1 MHNGADPRSSA
12 SDHILLVDD
21 DELLLRSL
29 ALNLQQAGYR
39 VSTAASAEDALA
51 QVHLDP
57 PHVIL
62 LDIGLPGMDGLEA
75 LRHFRAEIGVPVI
88 LLTAR
93 QRELD
98 EVLGLKYGADDYIA
112 KPFDL
117 DVLLA
122 RIKAVLRRFRRQPVS
137 PSPAELA
144 PLAVGDLT
152 IDAAAHTVRVGER
165 SIELPP
171 RQFDLL
177 HALALEAGQVLSV
190 DELLARVWG
199 GEYQGESQV
208 IYVHIRWLREKLEED
223 SNCPQRIVTV
233 RGVGYK
239 LEAQEAG
246 PC

>member
-1 MHNGADPRSSA
+1 V

-29 ALNLQQAGYR
+29 ALNLKQAGYR
-39 VSTAASAEDALA
+39 VSTVTSAEDALA
-51 QVHLDP
+51 LAGLTSP
-57 PHVIL
+57 NLIL
-62 LDIGLPGMDGLEA
+62 LDIGLSGMNGLEA
-75 LRHFRAEIGVPVI
+75 LRHFRAGIGVPVI

-98 EVLGLKYGADDYIA
+98 EVLGLKYGADDYIT
-112 KPFDL
+112 KPFDV

-122 RIKAVLRRFRRQPVS
+122 RIKAVLRRFRRQAASTS
-137 PSPAELA
+137 PTEPA
-144 PLAVGDLT
+144 PLVVGDLT
-152 IDAAAHTVRVGER
+152 VDPAAHTVSVGGHF
-165 SIELPP
+165 IDLPP

-177 HALALEAGQVLSV
+177 HALALEAGQVLSA

-199 GEYQGESQV
+199 GEHQGESQV

-246 PC
+246 

>member
-1 MHNGADPRSSA
+1 MHDGADPRGSVSN
-12 SDHILLVDD
+12 HILLVDD

-39 VSTAASAEDALA
+39 VNTATSAEDALA
-51 QVHLDP
+51 LVRSDAPDL
-57 PHVIL
+57 IL
-62 LDIGLPGMDGLEA
+62 LDIGLPRMDGLEA
-75 LRHFRAEIGVPVI
+75 LRHFRADIGVPII

-98 EVLGLKYGADDYIA
+98 EVLGLKYGADDYIT
-112 KPFDL
+112 KPFEL

-122 RIKAVLRRFRRQPVS
+122 RIKAVLRRFRRQPAT
-137 PSPAELA
+137 PSAAEPASLV
-144 PLAVGDLT
+144 VGDLT
-152 IDAAAHTVRVGER
+152 IDPAAHTVSVGER
-165 SIELPP
+165 FIDLPP

-239 LEAQEAG
+239 LEAQEDG
-246 PC
+246 RC

>member
-1 MHNGADPRSSA
+1 MHDEPDPRGSV

-29 ALNLQQAGYR
+29 ALNLAQAGYR
-39 VSTAASAEDALA
+39 VSTATSAEDALA
-51 QVHLDP
+51 LVHPDP
-57 PHVIL
+57 PDLIL
-62 LDIGLPGMDGLEA
+62 LDIGLPGIDGLEA
-75 LRHFRAEIGVPVI
+75 LRHFRAEIRVPVI

-122 RIKAVLRRFRRQPVS
+122 RIKAVLRRFRRQPAS
-137 PSPAELA
+137 SSPAELA
-144 PLAVGDLT
+144 PLVVGDLT
-152 IDAAAHTVRVGER
+152 IDPAAHTVSVGDR
-165 SIELPP
+165 FIDLPP

-190 DELLARVWG
+190 SDLLARVWG
-199 GEYQGESQV
+199 GEYEGESQV
-208 IYVHIRWLREKLEED
+208 IYVHIRWLREKLEKN
-223 SNCPQRIVTV
+223 SNRPQRIVTV

-239 LEAQEAG
+239 LEAQEDRR
-246 PC
+246 C

>member
-1 MHNGADPRSSA
+1 MHDGPDPRGSV

-51 QVHLDP
+51 LVHLDP
-57 PHVIL
+57 PDLIL
-62 LDIGLPGMDGLEA
+62 LDVGLRGMDGLEA

-88 LLTAR
+88 LLTAH

-98 EVLGLKYGADDYIA
+98 EVLGLKYGADDYIS

-137 PSPAELA
+137 PSPAEPA
-144 PLAVGDLT
+144 PLVVGDLT
-152 IDAAAHTVRVGER
+152 IDPAAHTVRVGDR
-165 SIELPP
+165 LIDLPP

-190 DELLARVWG
+190 DELLAQVWG

-208 IYVHIRWLREKLEED
+208 IYVHIRWLREKLEKN
-223 SNCPQRIVTV
+223 SNRPQRIVTV

-239 LEAQEAG
+239 LEAQEAA
-246 PC
+246 

>member
-1 MHNGADPRSSA
+1 MHDGADPRGSV

-39 VSTAASAEDALA
+39 VNTATSAEDALA
-51 QVHLDP
+51 QVHPDP
-57 PHVIL
+57 PDLIL
-62 LDIGLPGMDGLEA
+62 LDIGLSGMDGLEA
-75 LRHFRAEIGVPVI
+75 LRHFRADIGVPVI

-137 PSPAELA
+137 PSPAEPA
-144 PLAVGDLT
+144 PLVVGDLT
-152 IDAAAHTVRVGER
+152 IDPAAHTVSVGER
-165 SIELPP
+165 FIDLPP

-190 DELLARVWG
+190 NELLARVWG

-239 LEAQEAG
+239 LEAQEDG